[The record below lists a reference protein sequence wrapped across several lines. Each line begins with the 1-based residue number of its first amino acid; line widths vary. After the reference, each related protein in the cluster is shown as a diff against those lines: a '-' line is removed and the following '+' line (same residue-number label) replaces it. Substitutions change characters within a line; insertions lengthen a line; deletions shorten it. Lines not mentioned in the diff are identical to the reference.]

1 METNENVS
9 QCEIKPRSKLNS
21 TSYSLLT
28 THGCNEI
35 VSVFV
40 STFLISYIYSIST
53 NYLFNIGL
61 FYTFNYLSMFVFYYL
76 ISHIIDKTNRVV
88 CYRVAIL
95 VRALFILSVVF
106 LGKNLAQVVIL
117 AGALHGFSEACYWCS
132 FNLMK
137 NELIPN
143 HCIKQYSMLQTI
155 IGKVIAF
162 IVPIVLGKIIDAESF
177 KLTAIIILVI
187 AAIEMSFSFL
197 IKSRR
202 PANSGFDLKSFLKR
216 TKQSEKHIKL
226 FRIVFVASFLYGF
239 ISLVAPLNTMLVM
252 ITFNSNFSL
261 GLLTGIFSGV
271 SIILLICIK
280 KFVKGA
286 NNKWFYI
293 LAGIV
298 PVVSSLV
305 LVFITNKITV
315 IIFNFVLYLAQ
326 IVHTYFYDVYRNTL
340 LKKLDMYDD
349 IAEYQCCIECLMEAA
364 RVVGFLLM
372 TLAGLLAT
380 IVGMNVLIVLVKVSF
395 AVSILSYTGMNI
407 AIWIME
413 KRFVKYDMIVE

>member
-1 METNENVS
+1 METKEVLKKG
-9 QCEIKPRSKLNS
+9 EVKHRSKLNS

-76 ISHIIDKTNRVV
+76 ISRIIDKTNRVI
-88 CYRVAIL
+88 CYRAAIL
-95 VRALFILSVVF
+95 VRALFILAVVF
-106 LGKNLAQVVIL
+106 LGKNLAEVVIL
-117 AGALHGFSEACYWCS
+117 AGVLHGFSEANYWCS

-155 IGKVIAF
+155 IGKVISF

-177 KLTAIIILVI
+177 KLTAIIILVV
-187 AAIEMSFSFL
+187 AVVEMSFSFL

-216 TKQSEKHIKL
+216 TKQSEKHKKL
-226 FRIVFVASFLYGF
+226 FRIVFAASFLYGF

-261 GLLTGIFSGV
+261 GLLTGIFSGL

-280 KFVKGA
+280 KFVKGS

-293 LAGIV
+293 LAGIL
-298 PVVSSLV
+298 PVISSLV

-315 IIFNFVLYLAQ
+315 IIFNFVLYLSQ
-326 IVHTYFYDVYRNTL
+326 IVHTYFYDVYRNTM

-364 RVVGFLLM
+364 RVIGFLLM
-372 TLAGLLAT
+372 TFAGLLAT
-380 IVGMNVLIVLVKVSF
+380 LVGMNVLIVLVKVSF
-395 AVSILSYTGMNI
+395 AVSILSYTGMNL

>member
-1 METNENVS
+1 METKENLS
-9 QCEIKPRSKLNS
+9 QGEVKHHSKLNS

-76 ISHIIDKTNRVV
+76 ISRIIDKTNRVV

-95 VRALFILSVVF
+95 VRALFILAVVF

-117 AGALHGFSEACYWCS
+117 AGILHGFSEANYWCS

-155 IGKVIAF
+155 IGKVVSF
-162 IVPIVLGKIIDAESF
+162 VVPIVLGKIIDAESF
-177 KLTAIIILVI
+177 KLTAIIILVV
-187 AAIEMSFSFL
+187 AIVEMSFSFL

-202 PANSGFDLKSFLKR
+202 PANSGFDLKSFFKR
-216 TKQSEKHIKL
+216 FKQSEKHKKL
-226 FRIVFVASFLYGF
+226 FSIVFVASFLYGF

-271 SIILLICIK
+271 SIILLVCIK
-280 KFVKGA
+280 KFVKGS

-293 LAGIV
+293 LAATL
-298 PVVSSLV
+298 PVVSSVV
-305 LVFITNKITV
+305 LICFTNKITV

-349 IAEYQCCIECLMEAA
+349 IAEYQCCIECLMEVA
-364 RVVGFLLM
+364 RGGGFALM
-372 TLAGLLAT
+372 TGTGFIATLAGMDVLLT
-380 IVGMNVLIVLVKVSF
+380 LVKVSF
-395 AVSILSYTGMNI
+395 AVSILSYTAMNI

-413 KRFVKYDMIVE
+413 KRFVKYNMIVA